1 MRLALAD
8 VSLGRAWVGGGGCRR
23 EAELLLPLSTS
34 PAVPADVFQ
43 YRLLC
48 GGPLSGADHSC
59 ASPAHPRSLAASETK
74 HCISYFE
81 SFLLLSLFHADFGL
95 WACLESQ
102 VSIRFLVKMLE
113 EEASLEPWSRCSPAS
128 LALESAWGCSLRDPL
143 LQECG
148 ATKQTTA
155 LNTCLLRAVSLYR
168 LRVLSRP
175 RSADGAP
182 EHLVLHCH
190 LRVC

>member
-8 VSLGRAWVGGGGCRR
+8 VSLGRAWVRDGGCRR

-102 VSIRFLVKMLE
+102 ESIRFLVKMLE
-113 EEASLEPWSRCSPAS
+113 EEASLGGPGRGAGDPPPRLPWNQPGAALCGTLSCRNVEPPNR
-128 LALESAWGCSLRDPL
+128 
-143 LQECG
+143 
-148 ATKQTTA
+148 
-155 LNTCLLRAVSLYR
+155 LLR
-168 LRVLSRP
+168 
-175 RSADGAP
+175 
-182 EHLVLHCH
+182 
-190 LRVC
+190 